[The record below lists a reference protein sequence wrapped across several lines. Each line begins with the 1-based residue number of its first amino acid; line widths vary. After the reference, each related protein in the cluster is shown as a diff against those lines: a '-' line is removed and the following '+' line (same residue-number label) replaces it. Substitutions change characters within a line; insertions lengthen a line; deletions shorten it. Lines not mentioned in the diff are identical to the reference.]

1 MAQMAHRFQDEFRGT
16 RLITGQGGGRRTRQ
30 KSHRVM
36 TNAIY
41 QTEFKASKR
50 TASHDLDDL
59 VSKGVLE
66 RVGITGRSIFYLMAR
81 KQATK
86 GPKEP

>member
-1 MAQMAHRFQDEFRGT
+1 
-16 RLITGQGGGRRTRQ
+16 
-30 KSHRVM
+30 M

-50 TASHDLDDL
+50 TASRDLDDL